1 MSDVGPEE
9 NSARRRPDGYAIW
22 GRIAQAVVRVALA
35 TFAVLAVAVGGG
47 WWLDLRLGTRPSFM
61 ILFVLVSFPITLFLI
76 TRIVYRT
83 ARRSDPARSGGP
95 DGVGEDDRRNLKQT

>member
-1 MSDVGPEE
+1 MSGGGPEE
-9 NSARRRPDGYAIW
+9 NSARRRSEGYGIW
-22 GRIAQAVVRVALA
+22 GRMAQSVVRVALL

-47 WWLDLRLGTRPSFM
+47 WWLDFRLGTRPTFM
-61 ILFVLVSFPITLFLI
+61 ILFVLVSFPITLFLV

-95 DGVGEDDRRNLKQT
+95 AGVGEDDRRNLKQT